1 MTDPLVLSVL
11 DQTPVSEGSTGGDAL
26 RNTIDLAQLADELGY
41 RRYWLAEHHN
51 GPLPAG
57 PSPEVLIGPVAM
69 ATSRIRVGSGGVMLP
84 HYSPLK
90 VAESF
95 SVLAG
100 LFGDR
105 IDVVVESVVDR
116 RRADP
121 ESVRAEVHLA
131 PYEAF
136 GARRKTITTEGRF
149 ARVTFT
155 YPVACLS
162 LDCIP
167 EAGETIPTESRIT
180 FPPARVDY
188 RDAKKTRHTLS
199 VVVPPVRLVARAVP
213 RNQSGAQTFFRDPIE
228 DLRAP
233 ARTLHTS
240 YWTSPTL
247 LGALLLG
254 GGALALGLAGLLL
267 VPAARRLQDALR
279 PVTQGPSTTP
289 LEDAIALVERT
300 SAEQPGSTE
309 HREALARLVR
319 ELRAAGL
326 ASPALAGI
334 GELPAG
340 NRRGCRRGPD
350 RRSRSGPLGDR
361 SWRGGHGVEV
371 SLGGRGQR

>member
-1 MTDPLVLSVL
+1 MKLRLLAAALAALALS
-11 DQTPVSEGSTGGDAL
+11 
-26 RNTIDLAQLADELGY
+26 
-41 RRYWLAEHHN
+41 
-51 GPLPAG
+51 AG
-57 PSPEVLIGPVAM
+57 
-69 ATSRIRVGSGGVMLP
+69 
-84 HYSPLK
+84 
-90 VAESF
+90 VAEAARHEVVASARV
-95 SVLAG
+95 SPG
-100 LFGDR
+100 PHLFGDR
-105 IDVVVESVVDR
+105 VSVVVEAVVDQ

-121 ESVRAEVHLA
+121 DSVRAEVHLA

-136 GARRKTITTEGRF
+136 GAPRKKITTEGRF

-162 LDCIP
+162 IDCIP
-167 EAGETIPTESRIT
+167 EAGKTIPTEKRVT

-188 RDAKKTRHTLS
+188 RDAKKKRHTLS

-247 LGALLLG
+247 LGALLVG
-254 GGALALGLAGLLL
+254 AGALALALAGLLL
-267 VPAARRLQDALR
+267 VPAARRVQEALR
-279 PVTQGPSTTP
+279 PVAQGSSTTP

-326 ASPALAGI
+326 DELAEPARRLAWSADSPTRDHSS
-334 GELPAG
+334 ELTTRVRQAVVA
-340 NRRGCRRGPD
+340 
-350 RRSRSGPLGDR
+350 
-361 SWRGGHGVEV
+361 HA
-371 SLGGRGQR
+371 

>member
-1 MTDPLVLSVL
+1 MKLRALCVLVAALGLSAGAAQAEVHEVVARAR
-11 DQTPVSEGSTGGDAL
+11 VSP
-26 RNTIDLAQLADELGY
+26 
-41 RRYWLAEHHN
+41 
-51 GPLPAG
+51 GP
-57 PSPEVLIGPVAM
+57 
-69 ATSRIRVGSGGVMLP
+69 
-84 HYSPLK
+84 H
-90 VAESF
+90 
-95 SVLAG
+95 

-105 IDVVVESVVDR
+105 INVVVESVVDR

-121 ESVRAEVHLA
+121 DSVRVEVHLA

-136 GARRKTITTEGRF
+136 GPRRKSITTEGRF

-167 EAGETIPTESRIT
+167 EAGKTIPTERRVT

-188 RDAKKTRHTLS
+188 RDAKKRRHTLS

-213 RNQSGAQTFFRDPIE
+213 RNQSGAQTFSRDPIE

-254 GGALALGLAGLLL
+254 GGALALGVAALLL
-267 VPAARRLQDALR
+267 VPAVRRLQEALR

-326 ASPALAGI
+326 DELAEPARRLAWSADTPTRDHSS
-334 GELPAG
+334 ELTA
-340 NRRGCRRGPD
+340 RVRQAVVA
-350 RRSRSGPLGDR
+350 
-361 SWRGGHGVEV
+361 HA
-371 SLGGRGQR
+371 

>member
-1 MTDPLVLSVL
+1 VKLRLLVMVIAALALSAGTAGAARHEVIA
-11 DQTPVSEGSTGGDAL
+11 TARVSP
-26 RNTIDLAQLADELGY
+26 
-41 RRYWLAEHHN
+41 
-51 GPLPAG
+51 GP
-57 PSPEVLIGPVAM
+57 
-69 ATSRIRVGSGGVMLP
+69 
-84 HYSPLK
+84 H
-90 VAESF
+90 
-95 SVLAG
+95 

-105 IDVVVESVVDR
+105 VNVVVEAVVDE
-116 RRADP
+116 RRANAD
-121 ESVRAEVHLA
+121 SVRAEVHLA
-131 PYEAF
+131 PYEAV
-136 GARRKTITTEGRF
+136 GAPRKRITTEGRF

-162 LDCIP
+162 IDCIP
-167 EAGETIPTESRIT
+167 EAGKTIPTEKRVT

-188 RDAKKTRHTLS
+188 RDAKKNRHTLS

-240 YWTSPTL
+240 YRASPTL

-254 GGALALGLAGLLL
+254 GGALALALAGLLL
-267 VPAARRLQDALR
+267 VPAVRRLREVLR
-279 PVTQGPSTTP
+279 PVAQGPSTTP

-326 ASPALAGI
+326 EELAEPARRLAWSADSPTRDHSS
-334 GELPAG
+334 ELT
-340 NRRGCRRGPD
+340 RRVRQAVVA
-350 RRSRSGPLGDR
+350 
-361 SWRGGHGVEV
+361 HA
-371 SLGGRGQR
+371 

>member
-1 MTDPLVLSVL
+1 VKLRLLVMVIAALALSAGTAGAARHEVIA
-11 DQTPVSEGSTGGDAL
+11 TARVSP
-26 RNTIDLAQLADELGY
+26 
-41 RRYWLAEHHN
+41 
-51 GPLPAG
+51 GP
-57 PSPEVLIGPVAM
+57 
-69 ATSRIRVGSGGVMLP
+69 
-84 HYSPLK
+84 H
-90 VAESF
+90 
-95 SVLAG
+95 

-105 IDVVVESVVDR
+105 VNVVVEAVVDE
-116 RRADP
+116 RRANAD
-121 ESVRAEVHLA
+121 SVRAEVHLA
-131 PYEAF
+131 PYEAV
-136 GARRKTITTEGRF
+136 GAPRKRITTEGRF

-162 LDCIP
+162 IDCIP
-167 EAGETIPTESRIT
+167 EAGKTIPTEKRVT

-188 RDAKKTRHTLS
+188 RDAKKNRHTLS

-240 YWTSPTL
+240 YRASPTL

-254 GGALALGLAGLLL
+254 GGTLALALAGLLL
-267 VPAARRLQDALR
+267 VPAVWRLREVLR
-279 PVTQGPSTTP
+279 PVAQGPSTTP

-326 ASPALAGI
+326 EELAEPARRLAWSADSPTRDHSS
-334 GELPAG
+334 ELTTRVRQAVVA
-340 NRRGCRRGPD
+340 
-350 RRSRSGPLGDR
+350 
-361 SWRGGHGVEV
+361 HA
-371 SLGGRGQR
+371 

>member
-1 MTDPLVLSVL
+1 MKLRLLVL
-11 DQTPVSEGSTGGDAL
+11 A
-26 RNTIDLAQLADELGY
+26 
-41 RRYWLAEHHN
+41 
-51 GPLPAG
+51 
-57 PSPEVLIGPVAM
+57 VAM
-69 ATSRIRVGSGGVMLP
+69 LALSAGTAAAARHEVVASARVSPGP
-84 HYSPLK
+84 H
-90 VAESF
+90 
-95 SVLAG
+95 

-105 IDVVVESVVDR
+105 VNVVVEAVVDR

-121 ESVRAEVHLA
+121 ESVRAEVHLS

-136 GARRKTITTEGRF
+136 GARRKRIATEGRF

-162 LDCIP
+162 IDCIP
-167 EAGETIPTESRIT
+167 EAGKTIPTEKKIT

-188 RDAKKTRHTLS
+188 RDAKKKRHSLS
-199 VVVPPVRLVARAVP
+199 VVVPPVRLVSRAVP

-240 YWTSPTL
+240 YWASPTL

-267 VPAARRLQDALR
+267 VPAARRLRETLR
-279 PVTQGPSTTP
+279 PADQGPSTTP

-300 SAEQPGSTE
+300 NAEQPGSAE

-326 ASPALAGI
+326 DELAEPARRLAWSADSPTSDHSS
-334 GELPAG
+334 ELTTRVRQAVVA
-340 NRRGCRRGPD
+340 
-350 RRSRSGPLGDR
+350 
-361 SWRGGHGVEV
+361 HA
-371 SLGGRGQR
+371 